1 MAKVASFECQY
12 CDLRLANNRSL
23 QRHIKLVHK
32 ITHPKYNCDE
42 CEVAPTLKE
51 LEYRHISVHFFEP
64 EYERYHFL
72 TMPAFKSL
80 KEKVEKDTRSHFIAR
95 TGTETCGH
103 LKKKHFYF
111 VCHRSGSYASQA
123 TSKQKLKRPSSVKCG
138 KRCFAAMAVTED
150 NTDKLR
156 EGVSMDAVLD
166 NVRSNVDET
175 FHRINLLS
183 KQDLRKIMRDARVL
197 KTERLHDN
205 DYVSVQLWV
214 ERMHSEKENPLLFF
228 KHQGQPDKK

>member
-1 MAKVASFECQY
+1 M
-12 CDLRLANNRSL
+12 DLGQRRWPVLSYRLHYTW
-23 QRHIKLVHK
+23 Q
-32 ITHPKYNCDE
+32 
-42 CEVAPTLKE
+42 
-51 LEYRHISVHFFEP
+51 
-64 EYERYHFL
+64 
-72 TMPAFKSL
+72 PAFKSL

-156 EGVSMDAVLD
+156 EGVSMDAV
-166 NVRSNVDET
+166 
-175 FHRINLLS
+175 
-183 KQDLRKIMRDARVL
+183 QYWIMCGPTWMR
-197 KTERLHDN
+197 
-205 DYVSVQLWV
+205 
-214 ERMHSEKENPLLFF
+214 HSTALTC
-228 KHQGQPDKK
+228 

>member
-1 MAKVASFECQY
+1 MSPFLTKPCVPCV
-12 CDLRLANNRSL
+12 
-23 QRHIKLVHK
+23 VHK
-32 ITHPKYNCDE
+32 CSSCVSLD
-42 CEVAPTLKE
+42 VA
-51 LEYRHISVHFFEP
+51 
-64 EYERYHFL
+64 
-72 TMPAFKSL
+72 
-80 KEKVEKDTRSHFIAR
+80 
-95 TGTETCGH
+95 
-103 LKKKHFYF
+103 
-111 VCHRSGSYASQA
+111 A

-183 KQDLRKIMRDARVL
+183 KQDLRKIMRDARVS

-228 KHQGQPDKK
+228 KQKGQPDKK

>member
-1 MAKVASFECQY
+1 M
-12 CDLRLANNRSL
+12 DLGQRRWPVLSYRLHYPW
-23 QRHIKLVHK
+23 Q
-32 ITHPKYNCDE
+32 P
-42 CEVAPTLKE
+42 
-51 LEYRHISVHFFEP
+51 
-64 EYERYHFL
+64 
-72 TMPAFKSL
+72 
-80 KEKVEKDTRSHFIAR
+80 
-95 TGTETCGH
+95 
-103 LKKKHFYF
+103 
-111 VCHRSGSYASQA
+111 A

-150 NTDKLR
+150 NTGVYVVFQFKHRGHDFELGRVFLSKSERAAIADKLR

-183 KQDLRKIMRDARVL
+183 KQDLRKIMRDARVS

-205 DYVSVQLWV
+205 DYVSMQLWV
-214 ERMHSEKENPLLFF
+214 ERMHSEKENPLLFI

>member
-42 CEVAPTLKE
+42 CEVALTSKE

-72 TMPAFKSL
+72 TMPA
-80 KEKVEKDTRSHFIAR
+80 
-95 TGTETCGH
+95 
-103 LKKKHFYF
+103 
-111 VCHRSGSYASQA
+111 

-138 KRCFAAMAVTED
+138 KRCFAAMAVTQD
-150 NTDKLR
+150 NTGVFKHRGHDFELGRVFLSKLERAAIADKLR

-183 KQDLRKIMRDARVL
+183 KQDLRKIMRDARVS

>member
-42 CEVAPTLKE
+42 CEVALTLKE

-111 VCHRSGSYASQA
+111 VCHRSGSYASQ
-123 TSKQKLKRPSSVKCG
+123 
-138 KRCFAAMAVTED
+138 
-150 NTDKLR
+150 DKLR
-156 EGVSMDAVLD
+156 EGVSMDAV
-166 NVRSNVDET
+166 
-175 FHRINLLS
+175 
-183 KQDLRKIMRDARVL
+183 QYWIMCGPTWMR
-197 KTERLHDN
+197 
-205 DYVSVQLWV
+205 
-214 ERMHSEKENPLLFF
+214 HSTALTC
-228 KHQGQPDKK
+228 

>member
-1 MAKVASFECQY
+1 MAKVASFQCQY
-12 CDLRLANNRSL
+12 CDRQLANNRSL

-42 CEVAPTLKE
+42 CEVALTLKE

-156 EGVSMDAVLD
+156 EGVSMDAVLN

-183 KQDLRKIMRDARVL
+183 KQDLRKIMRDARVS

>member
-1 MAKVASFECQY
+1 MRRVDHILNSVFSSLCLEERAHILKAICERCRVRCVLR
-12 CDLRLANNRSL
+12 DLRALLRS
-23 QRHIKLVHK
+23 R
-32 ITHPKYNCDE
+32 
-42 CEVAPTLKE
+42 
-51 LEYRHISVHFFEP
+51 
-64 EYERYHFL
+64 
-72 TMPAFKSL
+72 
-80 KEKVEKDTRSHFIAR
+80 
-95 TGTETCGH
+95 
-103 LKKKHFYF
+103 
-111 VCHRSGSYASQA
+111 GSDRQNKA

-150 NTDKLR
+150 NTGVYVVFQFKHRGHDFELGRVFLSKSERAAIADKLR

-175 FHRINLLS
+175 FHRINVLS
-183 KQDLRKIMRDARVL
+183 KQDLRKIMRDARVS

-205 DYVSVQLWV
+205 DYVSMQLWV

>member
-1 MAKVASFECQY
+1 MHRVDHILNSVFLSLCLEERTHIFKVICERCTVR
-12 CDLRLANNRSL
+12 CVLRDLRALLRS
-23 QRHIKLVHK
+23 R
-32 ITHPKYNCDE
+32 
-42 CEVAPTLKE
+42 
-51 LEYRHISVHFFEP
+51 
-64 EYERYHFL
+64 
-72 TMPAFKSL
+72 
-80 KEKVEKDTRSHFIAR
+80 
-95 TGTETCGH
+95 
-103 LKKKHFYF
+103 
-111 VCHRSGSYASQA
+111 GSDRQNKA

-150 NTDKLR
+150 NTGVYVVFQFKHRGHDFELGRVFLSKSERAAIADKLR

-166 NVRSNVDET
+166 NVRSNVDAT

-183 KQDLRKIMRDARVL
+183 KQDLRKIMRDARVS

>member
-42 CEVAPTLKE
+42 CEVALTLKE

-156 EGVSMDAVLD
+156 EGVSMDAV
-166 NVRSNVDET
+166 
-175 FHRINLLS
+175 
-183 KQDLRKIMRDARVL
+183 QYWIMCGPTWMR
-197 KTERLHDN
+197 
-205 DYVSVQLWV
+205 
-214 ERMHSEKENPLLFF
+214 HSTALTC
-228 KHQGQPDKK
+228 

>member
-1 MAKVASFECQY
+1 MRRVDHILNSVFSSLCLEERAHILKAICERCRVRCVLR
-12 CDLRLANNRSL
+12 DLRALLRS
-23 QRHIKLVHK
+23 R
-32 ITHPKYNCDE
+32 
-42 CEVAPTLKE
+42 
-51 LEYRHISVHFFEP
+51 
-64 EYERYHFL
+64 
-72 TMPAFKSL
+72 
-80 KEKVEKDTRSHFIAR
+80 
-95 TGTETCGH
+95 
-103 LKKKHFYF
+103 
-111 VCHRSGSYASQA
+111 GSDRQNKA

-175 FHRINLLS
+175 FHRINVLS
-183 KQDLRKIMRDARVL
+183 KQDLRKIMRDARVS

-205 DYVSVQLWV
+205 DYVSMQLWV

>member
-1 MAKVASFECQY
+1 M
-12 CDLRLANNRSL
+12 DLGQRRWPVLSYRLHYTW
-23 QRHIKLVHK
+23 Q
-32 ITHPKYNCDE
+32 
-42 CEVAPTLKE
+42 
-51 LEYRHISVHFFEP
+51 
-64 EYERYHFL
+64 
-72 TMPAFKSL
+72 PAFKSL

-103 LKKKHFYF
+103 LQKKHFYF

-150 NTDKLR
+150 NTSVYVVFQFKHRGHDFELGRVFLSKSERAAIADKLR

-183 KQDLRKIMRDARVL
+183 KQDLRKIMRDARVS